1 MYAYGIMLWNLW
13 TGEKDPYSHIA
24 SHRALTLHLAGG
36 GRPAFTAPADGG
48 GGVAEVA
55 ALAARCWAE
64 RSQDRPSFVE
74 IDRDLVIWGSGD
86 AGGGGGGGGAM
97 AAQQRA
103 D

>member
-1 MYAYGIMLWNLW
+1 MLWNLW

-24 SHRALTLHLAGG
+24 SHGALTLHLAQG
-36 GRPAFTAPADGG
+36 GRPTFPASAGGGGGGG

-74 IDRDLVIWGSGD
+74 IHRDLVIWGSGD
-86 AGGGGGGGGAM
+86 AAGGGGGAV